1 MDKRNVSQNYFPQPK
16 SRIIQNHPC
25 DFLIPITPILAKSRA
40 QCEFEETTE
49 RGNGV
54 QWGLGG
60 LGAQQHRADAA
71 SQNGQEVVTS
81 QEAASTD
88 ITTMALRRQEEQ
100 VGAGQPKEKQRRRRR
115 EQVGAGQ

>member
-40 QCEFEETTE
+40 QREFEETTE

-54 QWGLGG
+54 QWGLG
-60 LGAQQHRADAA
+60 AQQHRADAA
-71 SQNGQEVVTS
+71 SHNGQEVAMS
-81 QEAASTD
+81 QEAASID
-88 ITTMALRRQEEQ
+88 ITTMVLRCQEEQ
-100 VGAGQPKEKQRRRRR
+100 VGARQPKKKQRRRRR
-115 EQVGAGQ
+115 T